1 VFAVL
6 NKTVTVTVTT
16 LTADMDESR
25 ITTKAV
31 FLSAIP
37 KRSLAIKLAKV
48 QRPVRSLDIKP
59 IIEAYNSTPNPKLH
73 QLLRQRSNEIT
84 DSNHNKSIKRE
95 K

>member
-1 VFAVL
+1 M
-6 NKTVTVTVTT
+6 TVTT

-48 QRPVRSLDIKP
+48 QRPVRSLKIKP
-59 IIEAYNSTPNPKLH
+59 IIEAYNSTPNPKSH
-73 QLLRQRSNEIT
+73 KMANSTSRSTKQRDHRQQS
-84 DSNHNKSIKRE
+84 
-95 K
+95 